1 MTWESI
7 LIIPAAVMLA
17 AFLRVGW
24 GTVEAEKLDGELR
37 LPNCAQSI
45 LERL

>member
-24 GTVEAEKLDGELR
+24 ALLR
-37 LPNCAQSI
+37 RKN
-45 LERL
+45 

>member
-7 LIIPAAVMLA
+7 LIIPAAVMLV

-24 GTVEAEKLDGELR
+24 ALLR
-37 LPNCAQSI
+37 RKN
-45 LERL
+45 